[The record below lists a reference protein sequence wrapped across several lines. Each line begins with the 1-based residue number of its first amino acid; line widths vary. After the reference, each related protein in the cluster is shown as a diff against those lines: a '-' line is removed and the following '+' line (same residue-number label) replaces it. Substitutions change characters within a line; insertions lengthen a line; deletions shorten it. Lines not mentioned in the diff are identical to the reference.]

1 MTEKLKPCPFCG
13 KTPELY
19 FDGDDTYVVE
29 CKHHDW
35 GKRDEDGTRFAAD
48 IAIYAEAESK
58 VNENLEWYAPPHELE
73 LAKRK
78 AIAAWNRRADE
89 KEGR

>member
-19 FDGDDTYVVE
+19 FDGRDIYVVE
-29 CKHHDW
+29 CNHHDW
-35 GKRDEDGTRFAAD
+35 CKRDEDGTRFAAD

-58 VNENLEWYAPPHELE
+58 LNEKLEWYAPPHALE

-78 AIAAWNRRADE
+78 AVAAWNRRADE